1 VKTVQA
7 FLSELNLDLAHPP
20 TSPYKMQKVLDLG
33 GESVLDIG
41 CRDGAYM
48 AFCRAMGKRVVGL
61 DLAPSPPPGS
71 DLPLVRANAQA
82 LPFADHSFDTQALP
96 FADHSFDTVLMFD
109 ILEHASDEELALR
122 EAARVGRRNVLLSLP
137 KPDNPKIFNPWNG
150 LTYGH
155 YTDPEHQR
163 YYTPNHIQELVKC
176 LGYRVISLE
185 HWCPIHPADVYIGVG
200 APRLLCRL
208 ADRVMW
214 MFIHDK
220 PIFMR
225 NLFVEVSLG
234 G

>member
-1 VKTVQA
+1 MKTERD

-20 TSPYKMQKVLDLG
+20 TSPYKMQKVLDLSR
-33 GESVLDIG
+33 ESVLDIG
-41 CRDGAYM
+41 CRDGAYV
-48 AFCRAMGKRVVGL
+48 AFCRAVGKRVVGL

-82 LPFADHSFDTQALP
+82 LPFADHSFDT
-96 FADHSFDTVLMFD
+96 VLMFD

-122 EAARVGRRNVLLSLP
+122 EAVRVGRRNVLLSLP

-163 YYTPNHIQELVKC
+163 YYTPNHIQELVKR

-220 PIFMR
+220 PSFMR

>member
-1 VKTVQA
+1 MSPFQPMTADKYLTRLG
-7 FLSELNLDLAHPP
+7 LSLPIPP
-20 TSPYKMQKVLDLG
+20 TSPFKMQKVIDLSG
-33 GESVLDIG
+33 NSVLDVG
-41 CRDGAYM
+41 CRDGTYV
-48 AFCRAMGKRVVGL
+48 AFCQALGKHAVGL

-71 DLPLVRANAQA
+71 DLPLVHADAQF
-82 LPFADHSFDTQALP
+82 LPFADR
-96 FADHSFDTVLMFD
+96 SFDTVLMFD
-109 ILEHASDEELALR
+109 LLEHISDEELALQ
-122 EAARVGRRNVLLSLP
+122 EAARVSRRNILLSLP

-176 LGYRVISLE
+176 LGYKVISLE